1 MRIIKCKWL
10 RNFVT
15 KCLKSYYNKYKKKGA
30 NMNSQ
35 IIITITNAKPETK
48 KKEVNFKTINE
59 ALKPKLAFINQDNDL
74 GSYYHIVDSFSQTI
88 NCIED
93 ECVKFP
99 IDKIEYIRKKLD
111 DLTQQIHNF
120 DNELCYL
127 GEEL

>member
-35 IIITITNAKPETK
+35 IIITITNAKPEIK

-59 ALKPKLAFINQDNDL
+59 ALKPKLTFINEDNDM
-74 GSYYHIVDSFSQTI
+74 SAYSHIVDSFFQTL
-88 NCIED
+88 NWIED

-99 IDKIEYIRKKLD
+99 IDKIDYIRKKLD
-111 DLTQQIHNF
+111 NLTQQIYDF
-120 DNELCYL
+120 DNELLDL